1 MTDLAGKLA
10 VARTVTLAAGRM
22 AKDFFD
28 RRHELA
34 IELKGT
40 QDLVSIADKSVEALI
55 REQLGAAFPGD
66 AFLGEEGGGDGDA
79 ARLWVIDPIDGT
91 MNFLRGL
98 PYWCCVIAYV
108 ENGVTELGL
117 TIDPVHGDLYVA
129 RRGHG
134 ATCNGRPIRV
144 SSCADPQQACVA
156 LAFNFKQPADRYITM
171 LAKLT
176 GEGFD
181 HRRMGSSALKLC
193 HVADGRLDAAV
204 TLHCSSWDVLAGLLI
219 AREAGAYATDW
230 LDGCTLIGHRAI
242 GACVPGVVDAF
253 ERASDVTLPRP

>member
-1 MTDLAGKLA
+1 MTDLAGKLE

-34 IELKGT
+34 VELKGT
-40 QDLVSIADKSVEALI
+40 QDLVSIADKSVEVLI
-55 REQLGAAFPGD
+55 REQLGAAFPEDGL
-66 AFLGEEGGGDGDA
+66 LGEEGGGDGNA
-79 ARLWVIDPIDGT
+79 ERLWVIDPIDGT

-98 PYWCCVIAYV
+98 PYWSGVVAYV

-117 TIDPVHGDLYVA
+117 TVDPVHGDLYAA

-144 SSCADPQQACVA
+144 SSCTDPGRACVA
-156 LAFNFKQPADRYITM
+156 LAFNFKQPADRYLAM
-171 LAKLT
+171 LGRLT

-193 HVADGRLDAAV
+193 HVADGRLDASV
-204 TLHCSSWDVLAGLLI
+204 TLHCASWDVLAGLLI
-219 AREAGAYATDW
+219 AREAGACTTDW
-230 LDGCTLIGHRAI
+230 FDGCTLTGQRAV
-242 GACVPGVVDAF
+242 GACTPGVADAF
-253 ERASDVTLPRP
+253 ERATSLTLQRP